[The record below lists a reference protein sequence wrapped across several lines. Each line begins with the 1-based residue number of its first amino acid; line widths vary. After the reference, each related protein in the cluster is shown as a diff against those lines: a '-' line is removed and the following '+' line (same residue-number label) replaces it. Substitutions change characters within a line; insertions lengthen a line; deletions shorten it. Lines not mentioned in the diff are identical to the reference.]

1 MTYSGMVAATKKGG
15 LGTQANIIQDLL
27 WQRSVGGDTAKIAQW
42 KEIMGN
48 LQDFKAYLFV
58 KQGSS
63 FTTVMHSPMKFA
75 AISVATGHLQ
85 GRIIGFVGDRTLT
98 REPTPIL
105 LPQRKTW
112 EWVKE
117 TVSSDGPAMFKFY
130 DDDPS
135 RAGTLWKGEGGDG
148 AKEEVHAPRLL
159 SIPLWLLDRIRQEGR
174 ALMPHE
180 ILRIVTNHVGEV
192 NTQAYADAWAT
203 IAAWCLLAG
212 QVSTTGESLV
222 SFSIE
227 AITEVEDEYLGK
239 WLEQRLDTTLGPR
252 PQGGAPLSGTQKG
265 GSSGSMPQEN
275 FAADIGKGVALGLK
289 ALGGPIATVHQGA
302 TKEGEEK
309 VHR

>member
-1 MTYSGMVAATKKGG
+1 MPFRDDPSAPNVSARFGEQIRGNSEANDNVFDLNRGGGRQPNNTPRGGISSSAPPREITQQWFTADDGEQGAPQHTIEATGATTYSGMAAATKKGG

-27 WQRSVGGDTAKIAQW
+27 WQRSVGGDTAKITQW

-63 FTTVMHSPMKFA
+63 FATVMHSPMKFA
-75 AISVATGHLQ
+75 AISAATGHLQ
-85 GRIIGFVGDRTLT
+85 GRIIGFVGDRTPT

-135 RAGTLWKGEGGDG
+135 RASTLWKGEGGDDG

-159 SIPLWLLDRIRQEGR
+159 SIPL
-174 ALMPHE
+174 
-180 ILRIVTNHVGEV
+180 
-192 NTQAYADAWAT
+192 
-203 IAAWCLLAG
+203 
-212 QVSTTGESLV
+212 
-222 SFSIE
+222 
-227 AITEVEDEYLGK
+227 
-239 WLEQRLDTTLGPR
+239 
-252 PQGGAPLSGTQKG
+252 
-265 GSSGSMPQEN
+265 
-275 FAADIGKGVALGLK
+275 
-289 ALGGPIATVHQGA
+289 
-302 TKEGEEK
+302 
-309 VHR
+309 

>member
-1 MTYSGMVAATKKGG
+1 MAAATKKGG

-75 AISVATGHLQ
+75 AISAASGYLQ
-85 GRIIGFVGDRTLT
+85 GRIIGFVGDRTPT

-117 TVSSDGPAMFKFY
+117 TASSDGPAMFKFY

-135 RAGTLWKGEGGDG
+135 RASTLWKGEGGDDG

-159 SIPLWLLDRIRQEGR
+159 SIPL
-174 ALMPHE
+174 
-180 ILRIVTNHVGEV
+180 
-192 NTQAYADAWAT
+192 
-203 IAAWCLLAG
+203 
-212 QVSTTGESLV
+212 
-222 SFSIE
+222 
-227 AITEVEDEYLGK
+227 
-239 WLEQRLDTTLGPR
+239 
-252 PQGGAPLSGTQKG
+252 
-265 GSSGSMPQEN
+265 
-275 FAADIGKGVALGLK
+275 
-289 ALGGPIATVHQGA
+289 
-302 TKEGEEK
+302 
-309 VHR
+309 